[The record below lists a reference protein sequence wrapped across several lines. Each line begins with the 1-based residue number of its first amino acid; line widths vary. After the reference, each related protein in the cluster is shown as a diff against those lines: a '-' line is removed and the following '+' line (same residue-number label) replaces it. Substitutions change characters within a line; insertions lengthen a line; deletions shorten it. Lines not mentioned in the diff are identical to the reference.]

1 MKGVSR
7 PFPSSRSALF
17 LVLLAVSSA
26 GGSFL
31 QTPSGTPA
39 SGSGKALAPRPSS
52 QADWKE
58 IDRLVSEQ
66 KFEEAAALVARRRQA
81 AREGGD
87 EAEWT
92 RALIR
97 ETQLRTGLHGY
108 ETAVRF
114 LKEEPWPK
122 GLLSRAALELFYAQS
137 LVNYFHAYSWE
148 IQQRERVESSGT
160 VDLKAWTATQIYAE
174 AVRAYLR
181 LWREREALGRE
192 DVKALAEFLEPNNYP
207 SGVRGTLRDALSYLF
222 AAHLADTSGWS
233 PAQSNEVFRLDLP
246 ALLRSGE
253 ARSVSPTRQ
262 SRSGDGALDDDSV
275 HPLVRL
281 AAVLDDLEAWHQ
293 GRGEREGAF
302 EARLERLRR
311 LFASF
316 SEEEDRRRIEKDL
329 EERLSSV
336 ADVPWFA
343 MGKAQLA
350 EFVERPDL
358 SGDLV
363 RARAIAEEG
372 RRAYPDSIGGRRCLA
387 IVKRI
392 EAPDYQLRTMQS
404 DGPGRRS
411 ILVSHKNVR
420 SLRFRAFALDL
431 AQRVQTARNQ
441 YSILANGEELRKLID
456 GLTPRAEWSV
466 ALPATT
472 DYRSHATYVT
482 PPMKEPG
489 LYIVAASGA
498 PSFGGRDFPLVAAN
512 FILSDL
518 VLVTRA
524 ITASA
529 GDPNAL
535 EVQALSGE
543 TGKPLAGVETTA
555 LPNALEP
562 GADRANRLEDDRR
575 EGPGALR
582 VSAKRGPGAASSSS
596 LAGAGISPST

>member
-1 MKGVSR
+1 MA
-7 PFPSSRSALF
+7 PPPSS
-17 LVLLAVSSA
+17 
-26 GGSFL
+26 
-31 QTPSGTPA
+31 PD
-39 SGSGKALAPRPSS
+39 
-52 QADWKE
+52 ADWKE

-66 KFEEAAALVARRRQA
+66 KFEEAAALAARRKQA
-81 AREGGD
+81 ARERGD

-97 ETQLRTGLHGY
+97 EVQLRTGLHGY

-122 GLLSRAALELFYAQS
+122 GLLGRAALELFYAQS

-148 IQQRERVESSGT
+148 IQQRERVESSGA
-160 VDLKAWTATQIYAE
+160 VDLKAWTATQIYGE
-174 AVRAYLR
+174 AARAYLR
-181 LWREREALGRE
+181 LWKDREALGRE
-192 DVKALAEFLEPNNYP
+192 DVKALPEFLEPNSYP

-246 ALLRSGE
+246 ALLRSGQ
-253 ARSVSPTRQ
+253 ARSVS
-262 SRSGDGALDDDSV
+262 LDDEGA

-281 AAVLDDLEAWHQ
+281 AAVLDDLETWHY

-302 EARLERLRR
+302 EAYLERLRR

-316 SEEEDRRRIEKDL
+316 SEEEDRRRIEKAL

-336 ADVPWFA
+336 ADVAWFA

-372 RRAYPDSIGGRRCLA
+372 RRAYPDSVGGRRCLA

-392 EAPDYQLRTMQS
+392 EAPEYQIHAMQS

-411 ILVSHKNVR
+411 ILVRHKNVR

-431 AQRVQTARNQ
+431 ARARRDREEPVLDSPQRGGASKARRRPDAPGRMERRAAGD
-441 YSILANGEELRKLID
+441 SGLPLARDVRDAADEGTRPLRRRGLGRRQLRGERLSARGREL
-456 GLTPRAEWSV
+456 PRQRPRPGHARDHRERG
-466 ALPATT
+466 
-472 DYRSHATYVT
+472 RS
-482 PPMKEPG
+482 ERLRGPG
-489 LYIVAASGA
+489 PL
-498 PSFGGRDFPLVAAN
+498 GRD
-512 FILSDL
+512 
-518 VLVTRA
+518 RQ
-524 ITASA
+524 A
-529 GDPNAL
+529 GRGSRD
-535 EVQALSGE
+535 GR
-543 TGKPLAGVETTA
+543 
-555 LPNALEP
+555 LPVVLEP
-562 GADRANRLEDDRR
+562 GADRAGRLEDDRR
-575 EGPGALR
+575 EGTGALR
-582 VSAKRGPGAASSSS
+582 VSRGEVRRRRLSSSPGS
-596 LAGAGISPST
+596 AATSPST